1 MPEIT
6 PPKGALHIINKL
18 TNSGHRALFAGG
30 CVRDYLMGLTPT
42 DWDIAT
48 DAGPDEVL
56 SLFER
61 TLAIGARFGV
71 VSVMLDDGNYEVA
84 QFRAEGPYLDGRHP
98 SSVEPA
104 DEKQD
109 AQRRDITINGMFFDP
124 IKNQLL
130 DYVGGQEDIR
140 RELIRA
146 IGKPAKRFEEDHLRM
161 LRVLRFAARFE
172 YGIEAETYSAIQR
185 LAPLIERTS
194 AERKRD
200 EFTAML
206 TGGRA
211 DIAFGLMRETGLLAE
226 VLPEVARMTG
236 VAQPPEYHP
245 EGDVWTH
252 TMKALG
258 MLESPGTVFAWAV
271 LLHDVGKPE
280 TFTQTDRIRF
290 REHDT
295 VGARISEEICE
306 RLNMPSNEKR
316 RISDIIKNH
325 MKFREVKNMRESTLK
340 RFLREPFFSE
350 LIELHRIDRLASQGD
365 LETYE
370 FCLEQLALTGD
381 DAFHPKRSID
391 GNALTE
397 MGFEPGPVFQ
407 EILTS
412 LENEQLEGRALT
424 RPEAEMFIIERF
436 GNFRTGEFK
445 RPKDK

>member
-18 TNSGHRALFAGG
+18 SNSGHRALFAGG
-30 CVRDYLMGLTPT
+30 CVRDYLLGQTPT
-42 DWDIAT
+42 DWDITT
-48 DAGPDEVL
+48 DARPDEV
-56 SLFER
+56 SGLFER
-61 TLAIGARFGV
+61 TLAIGIKFGV
-71 VSVMLDDGNYEVA
+71 ISVILDDGNYEVA
-84 QFRAEGPYLDGRHP
+84 QFRTEGSYIDGRHP

-104 DEKQD
+104 NEKQD

-140 RELIRA
+140 QKLIRA
-146 IGKPAKRFEEDHLRM
+146 IGEPAKRFEEDHLRM
-161 LRVLRFAARFE
+161 LRALRFAARFQ
-172 YGIEAETYSAIQR
+172 YGIEPETYSAIQR

-200 EFTAML
+200 ELTTML
-206 TGGRA
+206 TSDRA
-211 DIAFGLMRETGLLAE
+211 NIAFELMRETGLLAE

-245 EGDVWTH
+245 EGDVWIH

-258 MLESPGTVFAWAV
+258 MLESPSAVFGWAV
-271 LLHDVGKPE
+271 LLHDVGKSE
-280 TFTQTDRIRF
+280 TFRQTDRIRF
-290 REHDT
+290 KDHDT

-306 RLNMPSNEKR
+306 RLNIPGDEKR
-316 RISDIIKNH
+316 RISDIVKNH
-325 MKFREVKNMRESTLK
+325 MKFREVKKMRESTLK
-340 RFLREPFFSE
+340 RLLREPFFPE
-350 LIELHRIDRLASQGD
+350 LIELHRIDRLAGQGD

-381 DAFHPKRSID
+381 DGLHPKRSID

-407 EILTS
+407 EILTF

-424 RPEAEMFIIERF
+424 RSEAEVFIIEQF
-436 GNFRTGEFK
+436 GNLRTRETK
-445 RPKDK
+445 RPKDD